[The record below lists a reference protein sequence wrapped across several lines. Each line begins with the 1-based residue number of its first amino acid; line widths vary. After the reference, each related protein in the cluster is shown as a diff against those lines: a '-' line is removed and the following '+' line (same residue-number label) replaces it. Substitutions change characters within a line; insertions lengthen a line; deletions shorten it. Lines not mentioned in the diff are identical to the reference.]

1 MRRTVL
7 LLAAMILSLVA
18 ASGVAYAATVS
29 NGGFEAGDLGGWT
42 AKKQEGSSGRWF
54 AYSGTTSPNGAPI
67 AAPPVGEFAATTDQN
82 EPSSQVLYKNIKL
95 AAGKKH
101 TLSFYVYYQNSP
113 GSFATPN
120 TLNFNGPGDNQQY
133 RVDVMRP
140 SAGAFSVRRADV
152 LARVFRT
159 EVGDPGTLAP
169 TRLTYNLTPFA
180 GKTVRLRFAQVDN
193 MGNFLASVDQVK
205 VSSQS
210 R

>member
-7 LLAAMILSLVA
+7 LLAAMMLSLVA

-29 NGGFEAGDLGGWT
+29 NGGFEAGDLDGWT

-54 AYSGTTSPNGAPI
+54 AYSGTTSPTGAPI
-67 AAPPVGEFAATTDQN
+67 AAPPVGEFAATTDQDD
-82 EPSSQVLYKNIKL
+82 PGSRVLYKNVKL

-113 GSFATPN
+113 ASFATPN
-120 TLNFNGPGDNQQY
+120 TLNFNGDDNQQY
-133 RVDVMRP
+133 RVDVMKP
-140 SAGAFSVRRADV
+140 SAGAFSVKRADV

-193 MGNFLASVDQVK
+193 MGNFWASVDQVK